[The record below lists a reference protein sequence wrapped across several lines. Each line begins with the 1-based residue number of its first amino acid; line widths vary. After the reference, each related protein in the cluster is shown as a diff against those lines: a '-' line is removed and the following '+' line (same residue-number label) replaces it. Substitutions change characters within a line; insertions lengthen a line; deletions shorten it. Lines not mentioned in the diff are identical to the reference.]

1 MNDPSSRTPAPG
13 LDWVAGPP
21 VPPARASG
29 LRYAFLA
36 VVAVV
41 LIVAIVAVDLFPRGG
56 RPSTGADRPAGVEAV
71 FGGVAPQTWDPA
83 LAGDVG
89 TASTLAQVYEGLTA
103 FDAQSR
109 VQPALAAS
117 WELSDD
123 GRRLTFQLRAGIT
136 FSDGTPIAAED
147 VVASWLRLLDPAR
160 PSPLASLLSDVDGAT
175 QYLRGETGPDAV
187 GLRAE
192 SDRVIIEFRRPAA
205 YFVAVTASPSLAVL
219 PRASAAGREGP
230 ELPPGMVVSGAYL
243 PVEQTATTIRL
254 EANPRHWAGQ
264 PRLQVVGLLTD
275 TGGESP
281 VALFE
286 QGRVDHI
293 GIGAADASWIR
304 YDDTLGPSLR
314 SATAFSVD
322 YYGFDT
328 TEPPFD
334 DARVRRAFAQA
345 VDWDRIVRLRDPE
358 AEPATSVIPA
368 GIPGRSSED
377 FSPRHDPGAARA
389 LLSDAGFPGGERFPE
404 VTLSSSG
411 LAHDEAV
418 ATELERELGIEVV
431 IEVRPF
437 DEYTRLLDS
446 DPPAFWTLSWI
457 ADYPQPQDFLGL
469 LLETGSSSNEGRWSD
484 AGFDAALAAAAGTDD
499 PAEQELHYA
508 DAQRVVQREAP
519 VIPVSYGR
527 SWSLAREGLL
537 GAQESGVGFIRLA
550 GVAWEARP

>member
-1 MNDPSSRTPAPG
+1 MNDRLPLTLPPG
-13 LDWVAGPP
+13 PEWVPGPP
-21 VPPARASG
+21 VPPVRGSRI
-29 LRYAFLA
+29 RYAILA
-36 VVAVV
+36 FVA
-41 LIVAIVAVDLFPRGG
+41 LILVVAIVAVELFSRGG
-56 RPSTGADRPAGVEAV
+56 VPTAGADRPAGVDAV
-71 FGGVAPQTWDPA
+71 IGGTAPQTWDPA

-103 FDAQSR
+103 FDPDSR
-109 VQPALAAS
+109 VQPALASS
-117 WELSDD
+117 WQLSDD

-136 FSDGTPIAAED
+136 FSDGTPIGAED

-160 PSPLASLLSDVDGAT
+160 PSPLASLLSDVSGAT
-175 QYLRGETGPDAV
+175 EYLRGEDGPEAV

-192 SDRVIIEFRRPAA
+192 SDRIVIDFRRPAA

-219 PRASAAGREGP
+219 PRASAAGRETP
-230 ELPPGMVVSGAYL
+230 DLPAGMVVSGAYL
-243 PVEQTATTIRL
+243 PVEQSETAIRL
-254 EANPRHWAGQ
+254 ESNPRHWAGE
-264 PRLQVVGLLTD
+264 PSLRVVELLTD

-304 YDDTLGPSLR
+304 HDDRLGPSLR
-314 SATAFSVD
+314 SAAAFSVD

-334 DARVRRAFAQA
+334 DARVRRAFAKA
-345 VDWDRIVRLRDPE
+345 VDWDRIVRLADPE
-358 AEPATSVIPA
+358 SEPATSLIPA
-368 GIPGRSSED
+368 GIPGRGTDD
-377 FSPRHDPGAARA
+377 FTPVHDPEGARA
-389 LLSDAGFPGGERFPE
+389 LLADAGFPSGGGFPD
-404 VTLSSSG
+404 VTLSSYG
-411 LAHDEAV
+411 LAYDEAV
-418 ATELERELGIEVV
+418 ATELERELGITVAV
-431 IEVRPF
+431 EVRPF

-446 DPPAFWTLSWI
+446 DPPSFWTLSWI

-469 LLETGSSSNEGRWSD
+469 LLETGSSNNEGRWSD

-527 SWSLAREGLL
+527 SWSLARDGLL